1 MFFSAGYF
9 FPRNQSAGYF
19 LLKSPIPPTPPSP
32 PPPQYHSSSF
42 QLLVF
47 VPFPLGKGTVV
58 LPDKVCFVF
67 SELICYSFCSFAT
80 A

>member
-19 LLKSPIPPTPPSP
+19 LLKSPIPPTPPP